1 MIRFK
6 PILVCIVGVL
16 ALTQMSVCVAHR
28 VRNPQPTPY
37 LQTVLD
43 DELIGPWDE
52 AAIRSLV
59 AQGIIGRIRSD
70 AGTVEAR

>member
-16 ALTQMSVCVAHR
+16 GLTQMNACVAHR
-28 VRNPQPTPY
+28 VRNPQPAQY

-43 DELIGPWDE
+43 DDQIGPWDE

-59 AQGIIGRIRSD
+59 AQGMIGRIRSD
-70 AGTVEAR
+70 ACTVEAR